1 MNTDLSVLEI
11 CAGAGGQSK
20 GLEDAGFGHELAVE
34 IDPDACNTLRLNRPS
49 WKVDERDVHEVDGRA
64 YKGIDLIAGGVPCP
78 PFSIAGKQLG
88 EDDERA
94 AENFFRLRYCI
105 QPDLDVAMSQ
115 RKSSNRETVR
125 LPRLPFHTPATNC
138 RSTNGRIPPCW

>member
-88 EDDERA
+88 DALVHRDRHHAGLCER
-94 AENFFRLRYCI
+94 L
-105 QPDLDVAMSQ
+105 DLQLYFS
-115 RKSSNRETVR
+115 RTCE
-125 LPRLPFHTPATNC
+125 
-138 RSTNGRIPPCW
+138 G